1 VILLEEGEK
10 TILVALTAPPRIVFQ
25 GIWTKADVDAAYRLM
40 LKELPRHLQEIRQ
53 KMEAEK

>member
-1 VILLEEGEK
+1 MLEEGEK

-25 GIWTKADVDAAYRLM
+25 EIWTKADVDAAYRLM